1 MWHHEMAMGMTRE
14 LHGNIVGTSQ
24 ERHGSVMTT
33 KLEHGNIISKVAETW
48 PEPFNM

>member
-48 PEPFNM
+48 LEPFNM